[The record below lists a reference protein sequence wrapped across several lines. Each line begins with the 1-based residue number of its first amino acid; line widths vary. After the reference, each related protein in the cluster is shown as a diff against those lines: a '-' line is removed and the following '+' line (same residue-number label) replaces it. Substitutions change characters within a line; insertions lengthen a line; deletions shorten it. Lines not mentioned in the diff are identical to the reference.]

1 MTTGCRRHSINARC
15 LSPPPATSI
24 LPDFKL
30 HFRFSSYTL
39 FLRHP
44 CAQLVMAV
52 AKATA
57 GPRYTA
63 PQAVHYSAPGSST
76 QRECEWLAGAGPAQC
91 PPPRLANISHSP
103 WGTCLGLCSFAE
115 HSQASWTPVSPT
127 TEALDVSLCELHK
140 NECIFEL
147 VISQ

>member
-1 MTTGCRRHSINARC
+1 MPGASPR
-15 LSPPPATSI
+15 PPPPLSFRTSNCISGSLAT
-24 LPDFKL
+24 LC
-30 HFRFSSYTL
+30 SSGVL
-39 FLRHP
+39 VP
-44 CAQLVMAV
+44 SQPVMAG

-63 PQAVHYSAPGSST
+63 PQAVHYSAPGSSA

-91 PPPRLANISHSP
+91 PPPCLANISHSP
-103 WGTCLGLCSFAE
+103 WGTCSGLCSFAE

-127 TEALDVSLCELHK
+127 TEALDVFLCELHK
-140 NECIFEL
+140 NERIFER